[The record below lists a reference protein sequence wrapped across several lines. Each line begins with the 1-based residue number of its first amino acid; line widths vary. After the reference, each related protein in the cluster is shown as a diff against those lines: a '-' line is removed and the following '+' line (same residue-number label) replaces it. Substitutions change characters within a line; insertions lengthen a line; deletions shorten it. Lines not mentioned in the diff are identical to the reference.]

1 MPVPPNG
8 LQSKWRRRFRLR
20 TRKQNEALMRHIS
33 RFTIVAAALLLG
45 AAAYCQALPAGV
57 QKVTSVEGITE
68 YAYPNGLHVL
78 LFPDTSKPKV
88 TVNVTYLVGSRQEGY
103 GETGMAHL
111 LEHLMFRETKTRTN
125 IKKELT
131 DHGAQMNGST
141 AWDRTNYFE
150 TMNATD
156 ENLRWALE
164 LEADRMVNTRVEKE
178 ILDKEMTVVRN
189 EFEAGENN
197 PMNMMFQRLLET
209 AYLWHAY
216 GHLPIGNRSD
226 IEHVPIE
233 RLAAFY
239 HKYYQPDDAVLT
251 IAGKFDQNTI
261 LQWVADTLGR
271 IPKPARTLEATYT
284 VEPTQDGERSVILRR
299 VGSVQGVAVM
309 YHIPAGSHPDSA
321 ALEVLTDMMG
331 DTPSGRLYKALVDSK
346 KAAATGM
353 LHLEMHD
360 PGVILAFVVLR
371 QEQSRD
377 DARDIL
383 LKNIEGLAAN
393 APTKEEV
400 ERSKTK
406 ILKEIDLA
414 LADTQKI
421 ALALSEVLSEGDW
434 RLLFLE
440 RDQIK
445 NITPEDVLRV
455 AKAYLKQSNRTYGE
469 FIPDKTP
476 DRAEIPAAPDLVA
489 VFKDYK
495 GGEQVSQGEVFDP
508 APANIEARTK
518 RIALPNGM
526 TLLLLPKQT
535 RGGTVH
541 VQLGIRFGDE
551 KSLTGKETAAEMAGG
566 MLVRGTKT
574 KSRQQIQD
582 EMDRLKA
589 QMNVG
594 GGATGAYAN
603 IETVAANL
611 PGALRLAA
619 EILRQPSFPE
629 GEFEP
634 VRQTRLAGIEAA
646 KTEPQA
652 LGPLELQRHLKPYPR
667 GDTRYVSTFDEQLE
681 DLKKVTLD
689 DAKKFYTEFYGGGN
703 AELVIVGQFDEAA
716 TEKLATELFGDW
728 KNASRFERVPE
739 PYKKVDAIDR
749 KIETPDKENSIFD
762 AGMNTRLKMDDP
774 DYAATMMADR
784 VFGGTFSSRLVRRI
798 RDADGL
804 SYYVHSSIN
813 VTGKDDGA
821 EVSVMAICAPK
832 NAPKV
837 EADFREE
844 LARALKDGFT
854 EAEIAAEKKA
864 WKDEL
869 TLQRSEDGSL
879 AGLLLSRERF
889 GRTIQFDQA
898 LEAKIDKLTVD
909 EVNAAFRK
917 HVDPAALSYVKV
929 GDFKKVGVLQT
940 P

>member
-1 MPVPPNG
+1 
-8 LQSKWRRRFRLR
+8 
-20 TRKQNEALMRHIS
+20 MRHIP
-33 RFTIVAAALLLG
+33 RFTIIAATLLLG
-45 AAAYCQALPAGV
+45 AATYCQTLPSGV

-88 TVNVTYLVGSRQEGY
+88 TVNITYLVGSRQEGY

-131 DHGAQMNGST
+131 DHGANMNGST

-150 TMNATD
+150 TMTATD

-164 LEADRMVNTRVEKE
+164 MEADRMVNTRVEKE

-189 EFEAGENN
+189 EFEMGENN

-226 IEHVPIE
+226 IEHVPIP

-239 HKYYQPDDAVLT
+239 QKYYQPDDAVLT
-251 IAGKFDQNTI
+251 IAGKFDEATT

-271 IPKPARTLEATYT
+271 IPRPTRTLDATYT
-284 VEPTQDGERSVILRR
+284 VEPTQDGERSVTLRR
-299 VGSVQGVAVM
+299 VGSVQGAAVM
-309 YHIPAGSHPDSA
+309 YHVPAGSHPDSA
-321 ALEVLTDMMG
+321 VLEVLTDILG

-346 KAAATGM
+346 KAAAAGM
-353 LHLEMHD
+353 MHIELHD
-360 PGVILAFVVLR
+360 PGVILAFAIAR
-371 QEQSRD
+371 QEQSLDEVRT
-377 DARDIL
+377 IL
-383 LKNIEGLAAN
+383 LKNIEGLVTDP
-393 APTKEEV
+393 PTKEEV
-400 ERSKTK
+400 ERAKTK
-406 ILKEIDLA
+406 ELKQIDLA
-414 LADTQKI
+414 MADTQQI
-421 ALALSEVLSEGDW
+421 ALALSEVISAGDW

-455 AKAYLKQSNRTYGE
+455 AKAYLKESNRTFGE

-476 DRAEIPAAPDLVA
+476 DRAEIPAAPDLAV

-495 GGEQVSQGEVFDP
+495 GGEKISEGEVFDP

-518 RIALPNGM
+518 KIKLQNGM
-526 TLLLLPKQT
+526 TLILLPKKS

-541 VQLGIRFGDE
+541 VQLGIRFGEE
-551 KSLTGKETAAEMAGG
+551 KALTGKETAAEMAGG
-566 MLVRGTKT
+566 LLMRGTKT

-582 EMDRLKA
+582 EIDRLKA
-589 QMNVG
+589 QLNVSG
-594 GGATGAYAN
+594 GVTGARAS

-619 EILRQPSFPE
+619 EILREPSFPE

-634 VRQTRLAGIEAA
+634 ARQTRLAGLEAA
-646 KTEPQA
+646 KTEPQS
-652 LGPLELQRHLKPYPR
+652 LGPLELQRHLNPYPR
-667 GDTRYVSTFDEQLE
+667 GDTRYVSNFDEQIE

-689 DAKKFYTEFYGGGN
+689 DARKFYAEFYGGGN

-716 TEKLATELFGDW
+716 IQKLAGELFGDW
-728 KNASRFERVPE
+728 KSASHFERVPE
-739 PYKKVDAIDR
+739 PYQKVSAFDR
-749 KIETPDKENSIFD
+749 KIETPDKENAVFN
-762 AGMNTRLKMDDP
+762 AGMNTPLTMDDP
-774 DYAATMMADR
+774 DYAAVTMANR
-784 VFGGTFSSRLVRRI
+784 IFGGTFSSRLVRRI
-798 RDADGL
+798 RDVEGL
-804 SYYVHSSIN
+804 SYGVRSSIS
-813 VTGKDDGA
+813 VPGKDDGA
-821 EVSVMAICAPK
+821 AYSVWAICAPQ

-844 LARALKDGFT
+844 LARALKDGFM
-854 EAEIAAEKKA
+854 EAEVTAEKKA

-869 TLQRSEDGSL
+869 TMQRSEDGSL
-879 AGLLLSRERF
+879 AGLLLNRERF
-889 GRTIQFDQA
+889 GRTIKFDEA

-917 HVDPAALSYVKV
+917 HAVPAAFSYVKA
-929 GDFKKVGVLQT
+929 GDFKKAGVLQAK
-940 P
+940 

>member
-1 MPVPPNG
+1 
-8 LQSKWRRRFRLR
+8 
-20 TRKQNEALMRHIS
+20 MRHIP
-33 RFTIVAAALLLG
+33 RFTIIAAALLLG
-45 AAAYCQALPAGV
+45 GATYCQTLPTGV

-88 TVNVTYLVGSRQEGY
+88 TVNITYLVGSRQEGY

-131 DHGAQMNGST
+131 DHGAQMNGTT

-150 TMNATD
+150 TVNATD

-197 PMNMMFQRLLET
+197 PVNMMFQRLLET

-251 IAGKFDQNTI
+251 IAGKFDQTTI
-261 LQWVADTLGR
+261 LQWVADTVGR
-271 IPKPARTLEATYT
+271 NPKPTRTLEATYT
-284 VEPTQDGERSVILRR
+284 VEPTQDGERSVTLRR
-299 VGSVQGVAVM
+299 VGSQQAVAVM
-309 YHIPAGSHPDSA
+309 YHVPAGSHPDWA
-321 ALEVLTDMMG
+321 ALEVLTDLLG

-346 KAAATGM
+346 KAAGIGVVP
-353 LHLEMHD
+353 LELHD
-360 PGVILAFVVLR
+360 PGILLAFAMLR
-371 QEQSRD
+371 QEQSLD
-377 DARDIL
+377 DARAIL
-383 LKNIEGLAAN
+383 LKNVEGLASD

-414 LADTQKI
+414 MADTQQI
-421 ALALSEVLSEGDW
+421 ALALSEVISEGDW

-445 NITPEDVLRV
+445 SVTPEDVLRV

-476 DRAEIPAAPDLVA
+476 DRAEIPAAPDLAV

-495 GGEQVSQGEVFDP
+495 GGEQISQGEVFDP

-518 RIALPNGM
+518 KIKLPNGM

-541 VQLGIRFGDE
+541 VQLGMRFGDE
-551 KSLTGKETAAEMAGG
+551 KSLTGKETAAEIAGG
-566 MLVRGTKT
+566 LLMRGTKT

-589 QMNVG
+589 QLSVG
-594 GGATGAYAN
+594 GGATGAYAS
-603 IETVAANL
+603 IETIAANL

-619 EILRQPSFPE
+619 EVLREPSFPE
-629 GEFEP
+629 SEFEP
-634 VRQTRLAGIEAA
+634 ARQIRLAGIEAA
-646 KTEPQA
+646 KTEPQS
-652 LGPLELQRHLKPYPR
+652 LGPLELQRHLKPYQR
-667 GDTRYVSTFDEQLE
+667 GDTRYVSNFDEQIE

-689 DAKKFYTEFYGGGN
+689 DAKKFYAEFYGGGN

-716 TEKLATELFGDW
+716 TSKLANELFGDW
-728 KNASRFERVPE
+728 KSASHFERVPE
-739 PYKKVDAIDR
+739 SYKKVDAIDR
-749 KIETPDKENSIFD
+749 KIETPDKENSMFS
-762 AGMNTRLKMDDP
+762 AGMNTPLAMDDP
-774 DYAATMMADR
+774 DYAAVMMANR
-784 VFGGTFSSRLVRRI
+784 VFGGSFSSRLVRRI
-798 RDADGL
+798 RDVEGL
-804 SYYVHSSIN
+804 SYYIHSSIG

-821 EVSVMAICAPK
+821 TVSVSAICAPK

-844 LARALKDGFT
+844 MARALKDGFT
-854 EAEIAAEKKA
+854 EAEVAAEKKA

-879 AGLLLSRERF
+879 AGLLLNRERF
-889 GRTIQFDQA
+889 GRTIQFDAA

-917 HVDPAALSYVKV
+917 HVVPAAFSYVKA
-929 GDFKKVGVLQT
+929 GDFKKVGVLQA

>member
-1 MPVPPNG
+1 
-8 LQSKWRRRFRLR
+8 
-20 TRKQNEALMRHIS
+20 MRYIS
-33 RFTIVAAALLLG
+33 RYTIIAAAVFLG
-45 AAAYCQALPAGV
+45 AATYCQTLPSGV

-78 LFPDTSKPKV
+78 LFPDASKPKV

-125 IKKELT
+125 IKKDVS
-131 DHGAQMNGST
+131 DHSSQFNGST

-150 TMNATD
+150 TVNATD
-156 ENLRWALE
+156 ENLRWALA

-197 PMNMMFQRLLET
+197 PLNMMFQRLLET

-251 IAGKFDQNTI
+251 IAGKFDQTTI
-261 LQWVADTLGR
+261 LQWVAETLGR
-271 IPKPARTLEATYT
+271 IPRPARTLEATYT

-299 VGSVQGVAVM
+299 VGSLQGAAVM
-309 YHIPAGSHPDSA
+309 YHVPAGSHPDSA
-321 ALEVLTDMMG
+321 ALEVLSDVLG
-331 DTPSGRLYKALVDSK
+331 DTPSGRLYKALVDTK
-346 KAAATGM
+346 KAAAAGM
-353 LHLEMHD
+353 IHLELHD
-360 PGVILAFVVLR
+360 PAVILAFAILR
-371 QEQSRD
+371 QEQSLD
-377 DARDIL
+377 DAHAIL
-383 LKNIEGLAAN
+383 LKNVESLASDP
-393 APTKEEV
+393 PTKEEV
-400 ERSKTK
+400 ERSKTRL
-406 ILKEIDLA
+406 LKQIDLA
-414 LADTQKI
+414 MTDTQQI
-421 ALALSEVLSEGDW
+421 ALALSEVISEGDW

-440 RDQIK
+440 RDEIK
-445 NITPEDVLRV
+445 NVTPQDVLRV
-455 AKAYLKQSNRTYGE
+455 AKAYLKESNRTFGE

-476 DRAEIPAAPDLVA
+476 DRAEIPAAPDLAV
-489 VFKDYK
+489 VFKGYK
-495 GGEQVSQGEVFDP
+495 GGEQISQGEVFNP

-518 RIALPNGM
+518 RIKLQNGM
-526 TLLLLPKQT
+526 TLLLLPKKT

-551 KSLTGKETAAEMAGG
+551 KSLAGKEAAAEMAGSLL
-566 MLVRGTKT
+566 MRGTKSKT
-574 KSRQQIQD
+574 RQQIQD
-582 EMDRLKA
+582 EMDQLKA
-589 QMNVG
+589 QLNVG
-594 GGATGAYAN
+594 GGVTGAYAS

-619 EILRQPSFPE
+619 DVLREPSFPE
-629 GEFEP
+629 SEFEP
-634 VRQTRLAGIEAA
+634 ARQPRLVGLEASR
-646 KTEPQA
+646 TEPQA

-667 GDTRYVSTFDEQLE
+667 GDTRYVSTFDEQIE

-689 DAKKFYTEFYGGGN
+689 DAKKFYAQFYGGDNG
-703 AELVIVGQFDEAA
+703 ELAIVGQFDEAEI
-716 TEKLATELFGDW
+716 EKLATGLFGDW
-728 KNASRFERVPE
+728 KSASHFARVPE
-739 PYKKVDAIDR
+739 PYQKVGLIDR
-749 KIETPDKENSIFD
+749 KIETPDKENAVFT
-762 AGMNTRLKMDDP
+762 AGMNTPLAIDDP
-774 DYAATMMADR
+774 DYAAVMMANR
-784 VFGGTFSSRLVRRI
+784 LFGVTFASRLVRRI

-804 SYYVHSSIN
+804 SYGVRSSIG
-813 VTGKDDGA
+813 VPGKDNGA
-821 EVSVMAICAPK
+821 TVSVWAICAPQ

-854 EAEIAAEKKA
+854 EKEVTAEKKA

-879 AGLLLSRERF
+879 ASLLLNRERF
-889 GRTIQFDQA
+889 GRSIKFDEA
-898 LEAKIDKLTVD
+898 LEAKIDTLTVA
-909 EVNAAFRK
+909 EVNSAFRK
-917 HVDPAALSYVKV
+917 HVVPADFSYVRA
-929 GDFKKVGVLQT
+929 GDFKKAGVLQA

>member
-1 MPVPPNG
+1 
-8 LQSKWRRRFRLR
+8 
-20 TRKQNEALMRHIS
+20 MRHS
-33 RFTIVAAALLLG
+33 VRFTIIAATLLLG
-45 AAAYCQALPAGV
+45 AAAFSQALPPGV
-57 QKVTSVEGITE
+57 QKITSVEGITE

-78 LFPDTSKPKV
+78 LFPDASKPKV
-88 TVNVTYLVGSRQEGY
+88 TVNITYLVGSRQEGY

-131 DHGAQMNGST
+131 DHGAQMNGTT

-150 TMNATD
+150 TVSATD

-226 IEHVPIE
+226 IEHVPIA

-239 HKYYQPDDAVLT
+239 QKYYQPDDAVLT
-251 IAGKFDQNTI
+251 IAGKFDQSTI

-271 IPKPARTLEATYT
+271 IPRPARRLEATYT
-284 VEPTQDGERSVILRR
+284 VEPTQDGERSVTLRR
-299 VGSVQGVAVM
+299 VGSVQGVAIM
-309 YHIPAGSHPDSA
+309 YHVPAGSHPDSA
-321 ALEVLTDMMG
+321 ALEVLSDMLG
-331 DTPSGRLYKALVDSK
+331 DTPSGRLYKALIDSK
-346 KAAATGM
+346 KAAAAGM
-353 LHLEMHD
+353 MHIELHD
-360 PGVILAFVVLR
+360 PGVILAFAILR

-377 DARDIL
+377 DARAIL
-383 LKNIEGLAAN
+383 LKNIEGLAN
-393 APTKEEV
+393 DPPTKEEV
-400 ERSKTK
+400 ERAKTK
-406 ILKEIDLA
+406 LLKEIDLA
-414 LADTQKI
+414 MADTQQI
-421 ALALSEVLSEGDW
+421 ALALSEVISEGDW

-440 RDQIK
+440 RDEIK
-445 NITPEDVLRV
+445 NVTPEDVLRV
-455 AKAYLKQSNRTYGE
+455 AKAYLKQSNRTFGE

-476 DRAEIPAAPDLVA
+476 DRAEIPAAPDLAA

-495 GGEQVSQGEVFDP
+495 GGEQISQGEVFDP

-518 RIALPNGM
+518 KIKLQNGM
-526 TLLLLPKQT
+526 TLLLLPKKT

-551 KSLTGKETAAEMAGG
+551 KSLLGKETEAEMAGG
-566 MLVRGTKT
+566 LLMRGTKS

-589 QMNVG
+589 QLNVNG
-594 GGATGAYAN
+594 GVTGANAS

-619 EILRQPSFPE
+619 EILREPSFPE
-629 GEFEP
+629 SEFEP
-634 VRQTRLAGIEAA
+634 ARQTRLAGLEAA

-652 LGPLELQRHLKPYPR
+652 LGPLELRRHLKPYPR
-667 GDTRYVSTFDEQLE
+667 GDTRYVSTFDEQID

-689 DAKKFYTEFYGGGN
+689 DAKKFYAEFYGGNN
-703 AELVIVGQFDEAA
+703 AELVIVGQFDEPAI
-716 TEKLATELFGDW
+716 EKLATGLFGDW
-728 KNASRFERVPE
+728 KSASHFERVPE
-739 PYKKVDAIDR
+739 PYKKVDAVDR
-749 KIETPDKENSIFD
+749 KIETPDKENAVFS
-762 AGMNTRLKMDDP
+762 AGMNTQLAMDDP
-774 DYAATMMADR
+774 DYAAAMMANR
-784 VFGGTFSSRLVRRI
+784 IFGGTFSSRLVRRI

-804 SYYVHSSIN
+804 SYGVYSSIG
-813 VTGKDDGA
+813 VTGKDNGA
-821 EVSVMAICAPK
+821 TVSVMAICAPK

-844 LARALKDGFT
+844 MARALKDGFT
-854 EAEIAAEKKA
+854 ETEVAAEKKA

-879 AGLLLSRERF
+879 AGLLLNRERF
-889 GRTIQFDQA
+889 GRTIMFDQA
-898 LEAKIDKLTVD
+898 LEANIGKLTVD
-909 EVNAAFRK
+909 DVNAAFRK
-917 HVDPAALSYVKV
+917 HVVPAAFSYVKA

-940 P
+940 K

>member
-1 MPVPPNG
+1 
-8 LQSKWRRRFRLR
+8 
-20 TRKQNEALMRHIS
+20 MRHIS
-33 RFTIVAAALLLG
+33 RFTIIAAALLLG
-45 AAAYCQALPAGV
+45 AATYCQTLPAGV

-150 TMNATD
+150 TVTATD

-189 EFEAGENN
+189 EFEMGENSPVN
-197 PMNMMFQRLLET
+197 ILFERLIET
-209 AYLWHAY
+209 AYIWHAY
-216 GHLPIGNRSD
+216 GHLPIGSRSD
-226 IEHVPIE
+226 IEKVPIAN
-233 RLAAFY
+233 LAAFY
-239 HKYYQPDDAVLT
+239 QKYYQPDDAVLT
-251 IAGKFDQNTI
+251 IAGKFDQTTA

-271 IPKPARTLEATYT
+271 IPRPSRTLQATYT
-284 VEPTQDGERSVILRR
+284 IEPTQDGERSVTLRR
-299 VGSVQGVAVM
+299 VGSQQAVAVM
-309 YHIPAGSHPDSA
+309 YHVPAGSHADSA
-321 ALEVLTDMMG
+321 ALEVLSDILG

-346 KAAATGM
+346 KAAFTGM
-353 LHLEMHD
+353 MHLEMHD
-360 PGVILAFVVLR
+360 PGVILAFAMLR
-371 QEQSRD
+371 QEQSLD
-377 DARDIL
+377 DARAIL
-383 LKNIEGLAAN
+383 LKNVEGLASD

-400 ERSKTK
+400 ERAKTK
-406 ILKEIDLA
+406 ILKQIDLA
-414 LADTQKI
+414 MTDTQQI

-445 NITPEDVLRV
+445 NVTPEDVLRV
-455 AKAYLKQSNRTYGE
+455 AKAYLKESNRTLGE

-476 DRAEIPAAPDLVA
+476 DRAEIPAAPDLAA

-495 GGEQVSQGEVFDP
+495 GGEQISQGEVFDP
-508 APANIEARTK
+508 APANIEARMK
-518 RIALPNGM
+518 KIKLKNGM
-526 TLLLLPKQT
+526 TLILLPKTT

-541 VQLGIRFGDE
+541 VQLGIQFGEE
-551 KSLTGKETAAEMAGG
+551 KSLMDKETAAEMAGG
-566 MLVRGTKT
+566 LLMRGTKN

-589 QMNVG
+589 QLNVSG
-594 GGATGAYAN
+594 GVTGANAS

-611 PGALRLAA
+611 PGALRLTA
-619 EILRQPSFPE
+619 EILREPSFPE
-629 GEFEP
+629 SEFEP
-634 VRQTRLAGIEAA
+634 SRQTRLAGIEAA
-646 KTEPQA
+646 KTEPTS

-667 GDTRYVSTFDEQLE
+667 GDTRYVSTFDEQIE

-689 DAKKFYTEFYGGGN
+689 DVRKFYAEFYGGAN

-728 KNASRFERVPE
+728 QSASHFERVPG

-749 KIETPDKENSIFD
+749 KIETPDKENAIFIG
-762 AGMNTRLKMDDP
+762 GMNTPLEMDDP
-774 DYAATMMADR
+774 DYAATMMANR
-784 VFGGTFSSRLVRRI
+784 VFGETFSSRLVRRI
-798 RDADGL
+798 RDAEGL
-804 SYYVHSSIN
+804 SYGVGSRVN
-813 VTGKDDGA
+813 VPGKDDGA
-821 EVSVMAICAPK
+821 TVSVYAICAPK
-832 NAPKV
+832 NTPKV

-844 LARALKDGFT
+844 LALALKDGFS
-854 EAEIAAEKKA
+854 EKELAAEKKA
-864 WKDEL
+864 WKEEL
-869 TLQRSEDGSL
+869 TMERSEDGSL
-879 AGLLLSRERF
+879 ASLLLNRERF
-889 GRTIQFDQA
+889 GRTIQFDAA

-917 HVDPAALSYVKV
+917 HVNPAAFSYVKA
-929 GDFKKVGVLQT
+929 GDFKKVGVLQA

>member
-1 MPVPPNG
+1 
-8 LQSKWRRRFRLR
+8 
-20 TRKQNEALMRHIS
+20 MRHIP
-33 RFTIVAAALLLG
+33 RLTIIAAALLLG
-45 AAAYCQALPAGV
+45 AATYCQTLPAGV

-150 TMNATD
+150 TVTATD

-189 EFEAGENN
+189 EFEMGENSPVN
-197 PMNMMFQRLLET
+197 IMFERLLET
-209 AYLWHAY
+209 AYIWHAY
-216 GHLPIGNRSD
+216 GHLPIGSRSD
-226 IEHVPIE
+226 IEKVPIAN
-233 RLAAFY
+233 LAAFY
-239 HKYYQPDDAVLT
+239 QKYYQPDDAVLT
-251 IAGKFDQNTI
+251 IAGKFDQSTA

-271 IPKPARTLEATYT
+271 IPKPTRTLQATYT
-284 VEPTQDGERSVILRR
+284 VEPTQDGERSVTLRR
-299 VGSVQGVAVM
+299 VGSQQAVAVM
-309 YHIPAGSHPDSA
+309 YHVPAGSHPDSA
-321 ALEVLTDMMG
+321 ALEVLADVLG

-346 KAAATGM
+346 KAAYTGM
-353 LHLEMHD
+353 MHLEMHD
-360 PGVILAFVVLR
+360 PGVILAFAMLR
-371 QEQSRD
+371 QEQSLD
-377 DARDIL
+377 DARTIL
-383 LKNIEGLAAN
+383 LKNVEGLTGD

-400 ERSKTK
+400 ERAKTK
-406 ILKEIDLA
+406 ILKQIDLA
-414 LADTQKI
+414 MTDTQQI

-440 RDQIK
+440 RDQIR
-445 NITPEDVLRV
+445 NVTPEDVLRV
-455 AKAYLKQSNRTYGE
+455 AKAYLKPSNRTYGE

-476 DRAEIPAAPDLVA
+476 DRAEIPAAPDLAA

-508 APANIEARTK
+508 TPANIEARVK
-518 RIALPNGM
+518 KIKLPNGM
-526 TLLLLPKQT
+526 TLILLPKTT

-541 VQLGIRFGDE
+541 VQLGIHFGEE
-551 KSLTGKETAAEMAGG
+551 KSLMGKETAAEMAGG
-566 MLVRGTKT
+566 LLMRGTKT

-582 EMDRLKA
+582 EIDRLKA
-589 QMNVG
+589 QLNVSG
-594 GGATGAYAN
+594 GVTGANAS
-603 IETVAANL
+603 IETIAANL

-619 EILRQPSFPE
+619 EILREPSFPE
-629 GEFEP
+629 SEFEP
-634 VRQTRLAGIEAA
+634 ARQTRLAGLEAN
-646 KTEPQA
+646 KTEPTA
-652 LGPLELQRHLKPYPR
+652 LGGLELQRHLKPYPR
-667 GDTRYVSTFDEQLE
+667 GDTRYVSTFDEQIE

-689 DAKKFYTEFYGGGN
+689 DVRKFYSQFYGGDN

-716 TEKLATELFGDW
+716 AEKQAGELFGDW
-728 KNASRFERVPE
+728 KSASHFVRVPE

-749 KIETPDKENSIFD
+749 KIETPDKENALFVG
-762 AGMNTRLKMDDP
+762 GMNTPLAMDDP
-774 DYAATMMADR
+774 DYAATMMANR
-784 VFGGTFSSRLVRRI
+784 VFGETFSSRLVRRI
-798 RDADGL
+798 RDAEGL
-804 SYYVHSSIN
+804 SYGVGSRVS

-821 EVSVMAICAPK
+821 TVSVYAICAPK
-832 NAPKV
+832 NTPKV
-837 EADFREE
+837 EAAFREE
-844 LARALKDGFT
+844 LALALKDGFSEKEVT
-854 EAEIAAEKKA
+854 AEKKA

-869 TLQRSEDGSL
+869 TMQRSEDGSL
-879 AGLLLSRERF
+879 ASLLLNRERF
-889 GRTIQFDQA
+889 GRTIKFDAA

-917 HVDPAALSYVKV
+917 YVNPAAFSYVKA
-929 GDFKKVGVLQT
+929 GDFKKAGVLQA